1 MNFLIRAIQNIENS
15 NQVFKTILIDLDNTI
30 FYSSKTN
37 RIAELKTL
45 EKFGFS
51 YSDFNKA
58 KDSVKSRNLRSSSH
72 NRKLYF
78 KTLLDNSGRSFTELP
93 EMYSYFLGEVLKND
107 RVSEIMIETL
117 KFFKDKKICA
127 ITDYYLLE
135 QIKRLENSG
144 ISDLFDFI
152 VTSSEFESEKP
163 SKCLIDKALELTK
176 SKPEECIMIGDSN
189 HDNFSEYEI
198 YSYPFSLDRNIIS
211 ITGKSGAGKS
221 TLSSE
226 LCEIFGG
233 SQIETDGYHKYH
245 RYSDA
250 WKRLTHYN
258 PEANNLVQLGLDVQD
273 IFWKN
278 DVLIPIY
285 NHDTGYFDEPKKFKD
300 SEFVIIDGLH
310 TLYPEVTG
318 DFIKIKIY
326 LDNDNADSRKVLR
339 DSRSRDKTPERVIQ
353 SIKERDEDF
362 KKYINIQKDFAN
374 ILVKTENEI
383 CDVQF
388 KNELDFVRNFKC
400 SEKELPVEL
409 SKRIKEI
416 LYVWR

>member
-1 MNFLIRAIQNIENS
+1 MNFLIRAIQNIEKS
-15 NQVFKTILIDLDNTI
+15 NRVFKTILIDLDNTI

-37 RIAELKTL
+37 SIAELKTL

-51 YSDFNKA
+51 YKDFNKA
-58 KDSVKSRNLRSSSH
+58 KDSVKNRNLRSSSH

-93 EMYSYFLGEVLKND
+93 EMYSYFLDEVLKND

-135 QIKRLENSG
+135 QIQRLENLG

-152 VTSSEFESEKP
+152 ITSSEFESEKP
-163 SKCLIDKALELTK
+163 SKCLIDKALELSK

-189 HDNFSEYEI
+189 HDNFSEFEI

-258 PEANNLVQLGLDVQD
+258 PEANNLVQLGLDVQG

-278 DVLIPIY
+278 DVRIPIY
-285 NHDTGYFDEPKKFKD
+285 NHDTGYFDEPIKFKD
-300 SEFVIIDGLH
+300 SEFIIIDGLH

-326 LDNDNADSRKVLR
+326 LDNDNADSRKILR
-339 DSRSRDKTPERVIQ
+339 DSRSRDKTPEKVIQ
-353 SIKERDEDF
+353 SIKDRDEDF

-388 KNELDFVRNFKC
+388 KNELDFVKNFKC
-400 SEKELPVEL
+400 SENELSVEL

>member
-1 MNFLIRAIQNIENS
+1 MQTLG
-15 NQVFKTILIDLDNTI
+15 DN
-30 FYSSKTN
+30 
-37 RIAELKTL
+37 
-45 EKFGFS
+45 
-51 YSDFNKA
+51 
-58 KDSVKSRNLRSSSH
+58 
-72 NRKLYF
+72 
-78 KTLLDNSGRSFTELP
+78 
-93 EMYSYFLGEVLKND
+93 
-107 RVSEIMIETL
+107 
-117 KFFKDKKICA
+117 
-127 ITDYYLLE
+127 
-135 QIKRLENSG
+135 
-144 ISDLFDFI
+144 
-152 VTSSEFESEKP
+152 
-163 SKCLIDKALELTK
+163 
-176 SKPEECIMIGDSN
+176 KPEECIMIGDSN
-189 HDNFSEYEI
+189 HDNFSEYDI

-250 WKRLTHYN
+250 WKGFTHYN

-326 LDNDNADSRKVLR
+326 LDNENADFRKVLR

-388 KNELDFVRNFKC
+388 KNELDFVQNFKC
-400 SEKELPVEL
+400 SEKELSVEL

>member
-1 MNFLIRAIQNIENS
+1 MNFLIRAIQNIEKS
-15 NQVFKTILIDLDNTI
+15 NRVFKTILIDLDNTI
-30 FYSSKTN
+30 FYSSKVN
-37 RIAELKTL
+37 RNAELKTL

-51 YSDFNKA
+51 YLDFNKA
-58 KDSVKSRNLRSSSH
+58 KDSVKNRNLKSSMH

-78 KTLLDNSGRSFTELP
+78 KTLLDITNRSFSELP
-93 EMYSYFLGEVLKND
+93 KIYNYFLSEVLKND
-107 RVSEIMIETL
+107 RVSELVAETL

-135 QIKRLENSG
+135 QIERLENSG

-152 VTSSEFESEKP
+152 ITSSEYEEEKP
-163 SKCLIDKALELTK
+163 AKPLIDKALELTK

-189 HDNFSEYEI
+189 HDNFSEYNI

-221 TLSSE
+221 TLSSD
-226 LCEIFGG
+226 LCKIFNG

-258 PEANNLVQLGLDVQD
+258 PEANNIVQLGLDVQG

-278 DVLIPIY
+278 DVRIPIY

-300 SEFVIIDGLH
+300 SEFIIIDGLH

-326 LDNDNADSRKVLR
+326 LDNDNADSRKILR
-339 DSRSRDKTPERVIQ
+339 DSRSRDKTPEKVIQ
-353 SIKERDEDF
+353 SIKDRDEDF

-374 ILVKTENEI
+374 ILIKTEGDNCE
-383 CDVQF
+383 VQF
-388 KNELDFVRNFKC
+388 KNELDFIQNFNC
-400 SEKELPVEL
+400 TESELPVKL
-409 SKRIKEI
+409 SKCIKEI
-416 LYVWR
+416 LYV

>member
-37 RIAELKTL
+37 SIAELKTL

-58 KDSVKSRNLRSSSH
+58 KDSVKNRNLRSSSH

-93 EMYSYFLGEVLKND
+93 EMYSYFLDEVLKND
-107 RVSEIMIETL
+107 RVSELVAETL

-152 VTSSEFESEKP
+152 ITSSEYEEEKP
-163 SKCLIDKALELTK
+163 AKPLIDRALELTK

-189 HDNFSEYEI
+189 HDNFSEYNI

-221 TLSSE
+221 TLSSD
-226 LCEIFGG
+226 LCKIFNG

-258 PEANNLVQLGLDVQD
+258 PEANNLVQLGLDVQG

-278 DVLIPIY
+278 DVRIPIY
-285 NHDTGYFDEPKKFKD
+285 NHDTGYFDEPIKFKD
-300 SEFVIIDGLH
+300 SEFIIIDGLH

-326 LDNDNADSRKVLR
+326 LDNDNADSRKILR
-339 DSRSRDKTPERVIQ
+339 DSRSRDKTPEKVIQ
-353 SIKERDEDF
+353 SIKDRDEDF

-374 ILVKTENEI
+374 ILIKTEGDNCE
-383 CDVQF
+383 VQF
-388 KNELDFVRNFKC
+388 KNELDFVKNFKC

>member
-51 YSDFNKA
+51 YKDFNKA

-135 QIKRLENSG
+135 QIQRLENSG

-211 ITGKSGAGKS
+211 ITGKS

-326 LDNDNADSRKVLR
+326 LDNENADFRKVLR

-388 KNELDFVRNFKC
+388 KNELDFVQNFKC
-400 SEKELPVEL
+400 SEKELSVEL

>member
-1 MNFLIRAIQNIENS
+1 MFQFVQNHQSFLEKIRMNFLIRAIQNIENS
-15 NQVFKTILIDLDNTI
+15 NQKIKTILIDLDNTV
-30 FYSSKTN
+30 FYSSKVN
-37 RIAELKTL
+37 IRAELKTL

-51 YSDFNKA
+51 YLDFNKA
-58 KDSVKSRNLRSSSH
+58 KDSVKNRNLKSSMH

-78 KTLLDNSGRSFTELP
+78 KTLLDNSKRSFSELP
-93 EMYSYFLGEVLKND
+93 EMYNCFLNEVLKND
-107 RVSEIMIETL
+107 SVS
-117 KFFKDKKICA
+117 A
-127 ITDYYLLE
+127 ISDYYLIE

-152 VTSSEFESEKP
+152 ITSSEFEAEKP
-163 SKCLIDKALELTK
+163 SKCLIDKALELTG

-189 HDNFSEYEI
+189 HDNFSEYDI

-211 ITGKSGAGKS
+211 ISGKSGAGKS

-285 NHDTGYFDEPKKFKD
+285 NHDTGYFDEPKKIENSK
-300 SEFVIIDGLH
+300 FVIIDGLH

-326 LDNDNADSRKVLR
+326 LDNDSADLRKVLR
-339 DSRSRDKTPERVIQ
+339 DSRSRDKTQEKVIQ
-353 SIKERDEDF
+353 SIKDRDEDF

-374 ILVKTENEI
+374 ILIALK
-383 CDVQF
+383 
-388 KNELDFVRNFKC
+388 KNYHLN
-400 SEKELPVEL
+400 
-409 SKRIKEI
+409 
-416 LYVWR
+416 

>member
-93 EMYSYFLGEVLKND
+93 EMYNYFLSEVLKND

-135 QIKRLENSG
+135 QIQRLENSG

-226 LCEIFGG
+226 LCEIFDG

-258 PEANNLVQLGLDVQD
+258 PEANNLVQLGLDVQG

-278 DVLIPIY
+278 DVTIPIY
-285 NHDTGYFDEPKKFKD
+285 NHDTGYFDEPKKFKN

-326 LDNDNADSRKVLR
+326 LDNDNADFRKVLR
-339 DSRSRDKTPERVIQ
+339 DSRSRDKTPEKVIQ

-383 CDVQF
+383 CEVQF

-400 SEKELPVEL
+400 SEKELSVEL

>member
-1 MNFLIRAIQNIENS
+1 MNFLIRAIQNIEKS
-15 NQVFKTILIDLDNTI
+15 NRVFKTILIDLDNTI

-37 RIAELKTL
+37 SIAELKTL

-51 YSDFNKA
+51 YKDFNKA
-58 KDSVKSRNLRSSSH
+58 KDSVKNRNLRSSSH

-93 EMYSYFLGEVLKND
+93 EMYSYFLDEVLKND

-135 QIKRLENSG
+135 QIQRLENLG

-152 VTSSEFESEKP
+152 ITSSEFESEKP
-163 SKCLIDKALELTK
+163 SKCLIDKALELSK

-189 HDNFSEYEI
+189 HDNFSEFEI

-258 PEANNLVQLGLDVQD
+258 PEANNLVQLGLDVQG

-278 DVLIPIY
+278 DVRIPIY
-285 NHDTGYFDEPKKFKD
+285 NHDTGYFDEPIKFKD
-300 SEFVIIDGLH
+300 SEFIIIDGLH

-326 LDNDNADSRKVLR
+326 LDNDNADSRKILR
-339 DSRSRDKTPERVIQ
+339 DSRSRDKTPEKVIQ
-353 SIKERDEDF
+353 SIKDRDEDF

-388 KNELDFVRNFKC
+388 KNELDFVKNFKC
-400 SEKELPVEL
+400 SENELSVEL

-416 LYVWR
+416 LYV

>member
-51 YSDFNKA
+51 CKDFNKA

-152 VTSSEFESEKP
+152 ITSSEFESEKP
-163 SKCLIDKALELTK
+163 SKCLIDKALKLTK

-300 SEFVIIDGLH
+300 SKFVIIDGLH

-326 LDNDNADSRKVLR
+326 LDNENADFRKVLR

-383 CDVQF
+383 CEVQF

-400 SEKELPVEL
+400 SEKELSVEL